1 MNYVHTTILVNNLE
15 KSIEFYNNLIGLE
28 IVNKMEMGAKQL
40 VFLGAGETKVELI
53 YTGEEHTNPENMN
66 ISIGFAC
73 DDLDESIKL
82 LTNSG
87 YAPITDI
94 IKINEFVRFTFF
106 KDPDGFKVQIVE
118 HK

>member
-1 MNYVHTTILVNNLE
+1 MNFVHTTILVNNLE
-15 KSIEFYNNLIGLE
+15 KSIEFYNKLIGLK
-28 IVNKMEMGAKQL
+28 IINKMELGTKQL
-40 VFLGAGETKVELI
+40 VFLGSGETQIELI
-53 YTGEEHTNPENMN
+53 YTGEEHTNPETMN

-73 DDLDESIKL
+73 DDLDEIIKQ

-106 KDPDGFKVQIVE
+106 KDPDGFKVQLLE
-118 HK
+118 RK